1 MEFTQEQVRQHPRM
15 SRFADKLNGNTLV
28 RSSAMNMDVL
38 YKKYGDGY
46 LAFGEEILG
55 ATEKLGFNANSV
67 FERYIL
73 EYIRDLIRFQKQG
86 TYANGTFDEIRK
98 KIYDNDKLMG
108 QTYLPGLFIAYGF
121 TTLLHEKYKL
131 FERSFLPH
139 VKKEMEGVEIG
150 FGDGFFL
157 WTLLKRVPGITVHG
171 LDISKSAVEFT
182 TNLLEAEGFSS
193 KDFTLGLGNIGE
205 PVPIADSSQDWC
217 ILTEVIE
224 HVADRFFTMKEI
236 ARFMKPGGLL
246 FLTTVKDSNH
256 MDHIWN
262 PTSTD
267 EVAELIKSYGF
278 TVEDNLVYVVKEEIK
293 GLNDDAIGLGY
304 VARKV

>member
-1 MEFTQEQVRQHPRM
+1 MEFTQQQTLQHPRV
-15 SRFADKLNGNTLV
+15 SRFIDRING
-28 RSSAMNMDVL
+28 SALLKGSAVNMDVL
-38 YKKYGDGY
+38 HRKYGDVY
-46 LAFGEEILG
+46 LQFAEEILD
-55 ATEKLGFNANSV
+55 ATEKLGFNANAV

-121 TTLLHEKYKL
+121 TTLLHEKYRL

-139 VKKEMEGVEIG
+139 IKPEMRGVEIG

-157 WTLLKRVPGITVHG
+157 WRLLKKVPGIAVHG
-171 LDISKSAVEFT
+171 LDISKSAIEFA
-182 TNLLEAEGFSS
+182 TNLLKVEGFSA

-205 PVPIADSSQDWC
+205 PVPIADSSQEWC

-224 HVADRFFTMKEI
+224 HVADRFFTMNEI
-236 ARFMKPGGLL
+236 SRFMKPGGLL

-278 TVEDNLVYVVKEEIK
+278 TIENSLVYVVKEEIE
-293 GLNDDAIGLGY
+293 GLNDDAIGLGF